1 MGVPKLAL
9 TEEEVEILR
18 NVDKLIECLRSRVGG
33 ENLMI
38 RPSGDILD
46 KCCTRTSR
54 GSFILTSKPLYEDPD
69 YWNYPSPE
77 IEAKIKEDRLY
88 KVWYSRRFAQDPADG
103 TTWNTVYY
111 VEEISDFRNLL
122 ANKLSSFLDEI
133 S

>member
-9 TEEEVEILR
+9 TEEEAEILK

>member
-1 MGVPKLAL
+1 MGVQKLEL
-9 TEEEVEILR
+9 TEEEAEILK

-33 ENLMI
+33 GNLMT
-38 RPSGDILD
+38 RPRGDILD

-69 YWNYPSPE
+69 YWIYPSPE
-77 IEAKIKEDRLY
+77 IEATIKEDRLY

>member
-9 TEEEVEILR
+9 TEEEVEILK

-33 ENLMI
+33 GNLMT
-38 RPSGDILD
+38 RPSEDILD

-54 GSFILTSKPLYEDPD
+54 GSFILTSKPKYEDPD

-122 ANKLSSFLDEI
+122 ANKLSSFLNEI